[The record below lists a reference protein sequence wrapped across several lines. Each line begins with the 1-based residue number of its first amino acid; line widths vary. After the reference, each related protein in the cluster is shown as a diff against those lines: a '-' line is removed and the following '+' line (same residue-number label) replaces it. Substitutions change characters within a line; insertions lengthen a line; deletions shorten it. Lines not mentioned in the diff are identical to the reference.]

1 MRAVILAAGY
11 GTRLEQD
18 LRSDTSG
25 QYTHLIG
32 IPKPLLPIGQSP
44 LITHWVRD
52 FEQTPEITSVII
64 VVNDFHKKRYEN
76 WAETL
81 QRKVVIVSDGSM
93 NNDERTGAVACM
105 MVGVQQC
112 KEDTIFVAGD
122 TLFQKDFSL
131 NSVILKFQALCKQE
145 KEACLI
151 LSAPVLEENVSKH
164 GIIEVAESGRV
175 TRFLEKPLPV
185 VTSSRLQCPCFYI
198 ISSESLHYL
207 QIFLEQTKDKPL
219 SSRDATGTFIAELI
233 NQVPVY
239 AHHTEGRY
247 DVGSLQSYEQCHHD
261 FMEVDQ

>member
-64 VVNDFHKKRYEN
+64 VVNDFHKKR
-76 WAETL
+76 
-81 QRKVVIVSDGSM
+81 
-93 NNDERTGAVACM
+93 
-105 MVGVQQC
+105 
-112 KEDTIFVAGD
+112 D